1 VPRAEQS
8 PFRIDGFEYNSKDGG
23 KIYQNNGTYE
33 TSFGTFPF
41 HPLTWEISDLAP
53 IPLTPGILEKAGFHF
68 GFHEN
73 GTYFIDLNEIDKQL
87 EIMLSGNEF
96 YPQIVQAPEMSNE
109 DCQVVSLNKIEHLHQ
124 LQNLFWCLTGSEL
137 TVNL

>member
-1 VPRAEQS
+1 MIQPTELRLGNYVNVPRAEQS
-8 PFRIDGFEYNSKDGG
+8 PFRIDGFEYISKDGG

-53 IPLTPGILEKAGFHF
+53 IPLTPEILEKAGFKHQDILKKVYHKNVYLWNRF
-68 GFHEN
+68 RIDET
-73 GTYFIDLNEIDKQL
+73 GTGKYFYGQL
-87 EIMLSGNEF
+87 EITS
-96 YPQIVQAPEMSNE
+96 
-109 DCQVVSLNKIEHLHQ
+109 LHQ
-124 LQNLFWCLTGSEL
+124 LQNLYFALVGSEL